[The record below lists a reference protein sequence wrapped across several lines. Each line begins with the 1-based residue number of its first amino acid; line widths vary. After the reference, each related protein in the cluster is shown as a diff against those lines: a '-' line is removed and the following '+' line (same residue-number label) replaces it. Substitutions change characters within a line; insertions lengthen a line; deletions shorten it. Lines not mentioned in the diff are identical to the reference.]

1 MISEAEISKNYNQ
14 TDLLDKIKLCLSDM
28 DINPSELTTKDLSL
42 FDQMHL
48 GGSAAVKIV
57 SQALNLN
64 KNSNVLDLGC
74 GLGGPARL
82 IAEINNSKVEG
93 IDLMPSY
100 INDGNKLSEIVGL
113 RNRVSLMSGNVLN
126 LPYDNET
133 FDASYMV
140 HVGMN
145 ISNKLSLMKNVY
157 RVLKNKAVFVIFDQI
172 KLNNNKT
179 KLPLP
184 WASKQRQSSIGSI
197 DDYKS
202 SLTKAGF
209 SILKFE
215 IMNET
220 ALKWIQK
227 SIINLNNNNKK
238 GLAFNLLMGKSF
250 QEKYFNL
257 VDEIKKGNLSP
268 ALIISIKNI

>member
-100 INDGNKLSEIVGL
+100 INDT
-113 RNRVSLMSGNVLN
+113 LN
-126 LPYDNET
+126 E
-133 FDASYMV
+133 
-140 HVGMN
+140 GQ
-145 ISNKLSLMKNVY
+145 MKQ
-157 RVLKNKAVFVIFDQI
+157 LC
-172 KLNNNKT
+172 
-179 KLPLP
+179 
-184 WASKQRQSSIGSI
+184 G
-197 DDYKS
+197 
-202 SLTKAGF
+202 G
-209 SILKFE
+209 
-215 IMNET
+215 
-220 ALKWIQK
+220 
-227 SIINLNNNNKK
+227 
-238 GLAFNLLMGKSF
+238 
-250 QEKYFNL
+250 
-257 VDEIKKGNLSP
+257 DEIEGRHLHSDLVRFTIP
-268 ALIISIKNI
+268 PFEAW

>member
-1 MISEAEISKNYNQ
+1 MVSEADISRNYNQ
-14 TDLLDKIKLCLSDM
+14 TNLVDKIKLCMSDM
-28 DINPSELTTKDLSL
+28 EIKPSELTINDLSL

-48 GGSAAVKIV
+48 GGNAAVKIV

-82 IAEINNSKVEG
+82 IAEINNCKVEG
-93 IDLMPSY
+93 IDLMPGY
-100 INDGNKLSEIVGL
+100 INDGNKLSEMVGL
-113 RNRVSLMSGNVLN
+113 KDKVSLISGNVLN
-126 LPYDNET
+126 LPYENET

-145 ISNKLSLMKNVY
+145 ISNKLSLMKNVH
-157 RVLKNKAVFVIFDQI
+157 RVLKNKAVYVIFDQI
-172 KLNNNKT
+172 KLSNNKS

-184 WASKQRQSSIGSI
+184 WASKQSQSSIGTI

-202 SLTKAGF
+202 CLTEAGF

-215 IMNET
+215 IMNKL

-227 SIINLNNNNKK
+227 SIINLKNNNKK
-238 GLAFNLLMGKSF
+238 GLAFNSLIEKSF

-257 VDEIKKGNLSP
+257 IDEIKKGNLSP
-268 ALIISIKNI
+268 ALIISMKHI

>member
-1 MISEAEISKNYNQ
+1 MISEADISKNYNQ

-28 DINPSELTTKDLSL
+28 DINTSELTTKDLSL

-57 SQALNLN
+57 SQELNLN
-64 KNSNVLDLGC
+64 KKSNVLDLGC

-82 IAEINNSKVEG
+82 ISEINNCTVEG
-93 IDLMPSY
+93 IDLMPGY
-100 INDGNKLSEIVGL
+100 INAGNKLSEMVGL
-113 RNRVSLMSGNVLN
+113 RDKVSLMSGNVLN

-157 RVLKNKAVFVIFDQI
+157 RVLKNKGIFAIFDQI
-172 KLNNNKT
+172 KLNNNRT

-209 SILKFE
+209 TILKFD

-227 SIINLNNNNKK
+227 SIINLNHNNKK

-257 VDEIKKGNLSP
+257 IDEIKKGNLSP
-268 ALIISIKNI
+268 ALIISMKHI

>member
-57 SQALNLN
+57 SQELNLN